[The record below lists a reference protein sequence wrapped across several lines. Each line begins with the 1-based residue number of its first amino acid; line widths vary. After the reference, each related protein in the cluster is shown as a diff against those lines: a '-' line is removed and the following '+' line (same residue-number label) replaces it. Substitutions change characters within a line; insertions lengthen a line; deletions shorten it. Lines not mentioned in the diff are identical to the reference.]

1 MKNESN
7 AACDMSRRSFL
18 AGIASVGGLVATSRL
33 PSFGGDQPELFP
45 DRGRFERLSLT
56 YHAIKAGATKPFTLL
71 HISDTHLTAAYPD
84 EGDFERK
91 TAYRRIRTFGC
102 RQEEALRDSIAWAK
116 EHVDYLLHTGDLI
129 DFQSRANF
137 DLVKKYYGEGGEM
150 MFGCLGNHEHYRGK
164 KMAKKDGTPIVPAV
178 VPDLLKEA
186 YPFPNDFCSTVVNG
200 VNFVT
205 IDDST
210 DTVSTD
216 QASRFEAEV
225 KKGLP
230 ILLCMHCPFPTREI
244 VRAASRFWRRADLKG
259 IRDMG
264 SFVESE
270 KYKDATTRDFV
281 AYLRAQP
288 LLKGILCGHGHLNVV
303 DEFSP
308 TAKQYEVAGNFMFCG
323 QEFTFS

>member
-1 MKNESN
+1 MPP
-7 AACDMSRRSFL
+7 
-18 AGIASVGGLVATSRL
+18 T
-33 PSFGGDQPELFP
+33 
-45 DRGRFERLSLT
+45 
-56 YHAIKAGATKPFTLL
+56 
-71 HISDTHLTAAYPD
+71 THLR
-84 EGDFERK
+84 F
-91 TAYRRIRTFGC
+91 
-102 RQEEALRDSIAWAK
+102 S
-116 EHVDYLLHTGDLI
+116 GDLI

-230 ILLCMHCPFPTREI
+230 IILCMHCPFPTREI

-264 SFVESE
+264 GFRES
-270 KYKDATTRDFV
+270 YKDATTRDFV

-303 DEFSP
+303 DDFSP

>member
-1 MKNESN
+1 M
-7 AACDMSRRSFL
+7 DVTRRGFL
-18 AGIASVGGLVATSRL
+18 TGGMAFGGLFATSAL
-33 PSFGGDQPELFP
+33 PAMADDDPSLFP
-45 DRGRFERLSLT
+45 GRGRFERLSLT
-56 YHAIKAGATKPFTLL
+56 YHAIKAGATKPFTVL

-84 EGDFERK
+84 EGEFERK
-91 TAYRRIRTFGC
+91 TAYRRIRTFGG

-116 EHVDYLLHTGDLI
+116 EHVDFLLHTGDLI
-129 DFQSRANF
+129 DFQSKANF
-137 DLVKKYYGEGGEM
+137 DLVKKYYGEGGAM

-164 KMAKKDGTPIVPAV
+164 KMAKKDGTPLPVAV
-178 VPDLLKEA
+178 VPDLLKET
-186 YPFPNDFCSTVVNG
+186 YPFPNDFCSKVING

-210 DTVSTD
+210 DTVSAD

-230 ILLCMHCPFPTREI
+230 IILCMHCPFPTREI
-244 VRAASRFWRRADLKG
+244 VRAASRFWRRADLKA

-270 KYKDATTRDFV
+270 KYKDATTKDFV

-288 LLKGILCGHGHLNVV
+288 LLKGILCGHGHMNAV
-303 DEFSP
+303 DDFSP

-323 QEFTFS
+323 QEFTIS

>member
-1 MKNESN
+1 M
-7 AACDMSRRSFL
+7 DITRRNFL
-18 AGIASVGGLVATSRL
+18 LGGGMAVGGIVATSAL
-33 PSFGGDQPELFP
+33 PTIAEDDPSLFP
-45 DRGRFERLSLT
+45 GRGRWERLSLT
-56 YHAIKAGATKPFTLL
+56 YHEIKAGATKPFTVL

-84 EGDFERK
+84 EGEFERK
-91 TAYRRIRTFGC
+91 TAYRRIRTFGG

-137 DLVKKYYGEGGEM
+137 DLVKKYYGEGGAM

-178 VPDLLKEA
+178 VPDLLKES
-186 YPFPNDFCSTVVNG
+186 YPFPNDFCTTVING
-200 VNFVT
+200 VNFIT

-210 DTVSTD
+210 DTVSAD
-216 QASRFEAEV
+216 QSTRFEAEV

-230 ILLCMHCPFPTREI
+230 IILCMHCPFPTREI
-244 VRAASRFWRRADLKG
+244 VRAASRFWRRTDLKG
-259 IRDMG
+259 IRDMS

-270 KYKDATTRDFV
+270 KYKDKTTADFV

-288 LLKGILCGHGHLNVV
+288 LLKGILCGHGHVNVV
-303 DEFSP
+303 DDFSP
-308 TAKQYEVAGNFMFCG
+308 TARQYEVAGNFMFCG
-323 QEFTFS
+323 QEFTIS

>member
-1 MKNESN
+1 M
-7 AACDMSRRSFL
+7 DLTRRHFL
-18 AGIASVGGLVATSRL
+18 LGGGMAVGGIVATSAL
-33 PSFGGDQPELFP
+33 PAIAEDDPSLFP
-45 DRGRFERLSLT
+45 GRGRFERLSLT
-56 YHAIKAGATKPFTLL
+56 YHAIKAGATKPFTVL

-84 EGDFERK
+84 EGEWERM
-91 TAYRRIRTFGC
+91 TAYRRIRTFGG

-137 DLVKKYYGEGGEM
+137 DLVKKYYGEGGAM

-164 KMAKKDGTPIVPAV
+164 KMAKKDGTPLPAAV
-178 VPDLLKEA
+178 VPDMLKDS
-186 YPFPNDFCSTVVNG
+186 YPFPNDFCSTVING

-210 DTVSTD
+210 DTVSAD

-225 KKGLP
+225 KKGMP

-244 VRAASRFWRRADLKG
+244 VRSANRFWRRDELKG
-259 IRDMG
+259 IRDMS
-264 SFVESE
+264 SFQER
-270 KYKDATTRDFV
+270 YKDKTTEDFV

-288 LLKGILCGHGHLNVV
+288 LLKGILCGHGHVNVV
-303 DEFSP
+303 DDFSP

-323 QEFTFS
+323 QEFTIR

>member
-1 MKNESN
+1 MNIT
-7 AACDMSRRSFL
+7 RRNFL
-18 AGIASVGGLVATSRL
+18 FGSGMAMGGIVATSAL
-33 PSFGGDQPELFP
+33 PAIADDDPSLFP
-45 DRGRFERLSLT
+45 GRGRWERLSLT
-56 YHAIKAGATKPFTLL
+56 YHAIKAGATKPFTVL

-84 EGDFERK
+84 EGEFERR
-91 TAYRRIRTFGC
+91 TAYRRIRTFGG

-137 DLVKKYYGEGGEM
+137 DLVKKYYGEGGAM

-164 KMAKKDGTPIVPAV
+164 KMAKKDGTPLPAAV
-178 VPDLLKEA
+178 VPDLLKES

-210 DTVSTD
+210 DTVSAD

-244 VRAASRFWRRADLKG
+244 VRAASRFWPRANLKA
-259 IRDMG
+259 IRDMS

-270 KYKDATTRDFV
+270 KYKDAATRDFV

-303 DEFSP
+303 DDFSP

-323 QEFTFS
+323 QEFTIS

>member
-1 MKNESN
+1 M
-7 AACDMSRRSFL
+7 DITRRNFL
-18 AGIASVGGLVATSRL
+18 LGGGMAVGGIVATSAL
-33 PSFGGDQPELFP
+33 PTIAEDDPSRFP
-45 DRGRFERLSLT
+45 GRGRFERLSLT
-56 YHAIKAGATKPFTLL
+56 YHAIKAGAAKPFTVL

-84 EGDFERK
+84 EGEFERR
-91 TAYRRIRTFGC
+91 TACWRINTFGG

-116 EHVDYLLHTGDLI
+116 AHVDYLLHTGDLI

-137 DLVKKYYGEGGEM
+137 DLVKKYYGEGGAM

-164 KMAKKDGTPIVPAV
+164 KMAKKDGTPIVPVV
-178 VPDLLKEA
+178 VPDLLKES

-200 VNFVT
+200 VNFIT

-210 DTVSTD
+210 DTVSAD
-216 QASRFEAEV
+216 QATRFEAEV

-230 ILLCMHCPFPTREI
+230 IILCMHCPFPTREI
-244 VRAASRFWRRADLKG
+244 VRAASRFWRRTDLKG
-259 IRDMG
+259 IRDMS

-270 KYKDATTRDFV
+270 KYKDKTTADFV

-288 LLKGILCGHGHLNVV
+288 LLKGILCGHGHVNVV
-303 DEFSP
+303 DDFSP

-323 QEFTFS
+323 QEFTIS

>member
-1 MKNESN
+1 MTM
-7 AACDMSRRSFL
+7 DMTRRGFL
-18 AGIASVGGLVATSRL
+18 AGGAALGGLMASSTL
-33 PSFGGDQPELFP
+33 PGLADDPSLFP
-45 DRGRFERLSLT
+45 GRGRFERLSLN
-56 YHAIKAGATKPFTLL
+56 YHEIKAGAAKPFTVL

-84 EGDFERK
+84 EGEWERK
-91 TAYRRIRTFGC
+91 IAERRIRTFGG

-116 EHVDYLLHTGDLI
+116 LHTDYIVHTGDLI

-137 DLVKKYYGEGGEM
+137 DLVKKYYGEGGAM

-178 VPDLLKEA
+178 VPDLLKES

-200 VNFVT
+200 VNFIT

-210 DTVSTD
+210 DTVSAE
-216 QASRFEAEV
+216 QATRFEAEV

-244 VRAASRFWRRADLKG
+244 VRAASRFWPRTNLKA
-259 IRDMG
+259 IRDMS

-270 KYKDATTRDFV
+270 KYKDAATRDFV

-303 DEFSP
+303 DDFSP

-323 QEFTFS
+323 QEFTIS

>member
-1 MKNESN
+1 M
-7 AACDMSRRSFL
+7 DVTRRNFL
-18 AGIASVGGLVATSRL
+18 LGGGMAVGGLVATSAL
-33 PSFGGDQPELFP
+33 PAMADDDPSLFP
-45 DRGRFERLSLT
+45 GRGRFERLSLT
-56 YHAIKAGATKPFTLL
+56 YHAIAAGATKPFTVL

-84 EGDFERK
+84 EGEFERK
-91 TAYRRIRTFGC
+91 TAYRRIRTFGG

-137 DLVKKYYGEGGEM
+137 DLVKKYYGEGGAM

-164 KMAKKDGTPIVPAV
+164 KMAKKDGKPIVPAV

-200 VNFVT
+200 VNFIT

-210 DTVSTD
+210 DTVSAD
-216 QASRFEAEV
+216 QATRFEAEV

-244 VRAASRFWRRADLKG
+244 VRAASRFWPRTNLKA
-259 IRDMG
+259 IRDMS

-270 KYKDATTRDFV
+270 KYRDATTKDFV

-288 LLKGILCGHGHLNVV
+288 LLKGILCGHGHVNVV
-303 DEFSP
+303 DDFSP

-323 QEFTFS
+323 QEFTIR

>member
-1 MKNESN
+1 MKKESN

-18 AGIASVGGLVATSRL
+18 AGIASVGGLFATARL
-33 PSFGGDQPELFP
+33 PSFGEDQPELFP
-45 DRGRFERLSLT
+45 GRGRFERLSLT
-56 YHAIKAGATKPFTLL
+56 YHAIKVGATKPFSLL

-84 EGDFERK
+84 EGEWERN
-91 TAYRRIRTFGC
+91 TAYKRVRTFGG

-137 DLVKKYYGEGGEM
+137 DLVKKYYGEGGAM
-150 MFGCLGNHEHYRGK
+150 MFGCLGNHEHYRGGK
-164 KMAKKDGTPIVPAV
+164 KAKKGGAPLPTAV
-178 VPDLLKEA
+178 VPDMLKES
-186 YPFPNDFCSTVVNG
+186 YPFPTDFCSTVVNG
-200 VNFVT
+200 VNFVM

-210 DTVSTD
+210 DTVSAD

-225 KKGLP
+225 KKDLP
-230 ILLCMHCPFPTREI
+230 ILLCMHCPFPMRES
-244 VRAASRFWRRADLKG
+244 VRAGTRFWRRTNLKSH
-259 IRDMG
+259 RDMDG
-264 SFVESE
+264 YVER
-270 KYKDATTRDFV
+270 YKDKTTEDFV

-288 LLKGILCGHGHLNVV
+288 LLRGILCGHGHINVV
-303 DEFSP
+303 DDFSP

>member
-1 MKNESN
+1 M
-7 AACDMSRRSFL
+7 DVTRRGFL
-18 AGIASVGGLVATSRL
+18 TGGVAFGGLFATSAL
-33 PSFGGDQPELFP
+33 PAIADDDPSLFP
-45 DRGRFERLSLT
+45 GRGRFERLSLT
-56 YHAIKAGATKPFTLL
+56 YHAIKAGATKPFTVL

-84 EGDFERK
+84 EGEFERK
-91 TAYRRIRTFGC
+91 TAYRRIRTFGG

-137 DLVKKYYGEGGEM
+137 DLVKKYYGEGGAM

-178 VPDLLKEA
+178 VPDLLKEV
-186 YPFPNDFCSTVVNG
+186 YPFPNDFCSTVING

-210 DTVSTD
+210 DTVSAD
-216 QASRFEAEV
+216 QVSRFEAEV

-244 VRAASRFWRRADLKG
+244 VRAASRFWPRTNLKA
-259 IRDMG
+259 IRDM
-264 SFVESE
+264 SNFVESE

-303 DEFSP
+303 DDFSP

-323 QEFTFS
+323 QEFTIS

>member
-1 MKNESN
+1 MNIT
-7 AACDMSRRSFL
+7 RRNFL
-18 AGIASVGGLVATSRL
+18 FGSGMAMGGIVATSAL
-33 PSFGGDQPELFP
+33 PAIADDDPSLFP
-45 DRGRFERLSLT
+45 GRGRFERLSLT
-56 YHAIKAGATKPFTLL
+56 YHAIKAGATKPFTVL

-84 EGDFERK
+84 EGEFERVS
-91 TAYRRIRTFGC
+91 ASRRSRTFGG

-129 DFQSRANF
+129 DFQSKANL
-137 DLVKKYYGEGGEM
+137 DLVKKYYGEGGAM
-150 MFGCLGNHEHYRGK
+150 MFGCLGNHEHYPKSAR
-164 KMAKKDGTPIVPAV
+164 
-178 VPDLLKEA
+178 PDSLKEA
-186 YPFPNDFCSTVVNG
+186 YPFPNDFCSNVVNG

-210 DTVSTD
+210 DTVSAD

-244 VRAASRFWRRADLKG
+244 VRAASRFWRKSDLKA
-259 IRDMG
+259 IRNMDG
-264 SFVESE
+264 FVER
-270 KYKDATTRDFV
+270 YKDATTKDFV

-303 DEFSP
+303 DDFSP

-323 QEFTFS
+323 QEFTIS

>member
-1 MKNESN
+1 MGIT
-7 AACDMSRRSFL
+7 RRKFL
-18 AGIASVGGLVATSRL
+18 LGGGMAVGGIVATSAL
-33 PSFGGDQPELFP
+33 PAVADDDPSLFP
-45 DRGRFERLSLT
+45 GRGRFERLSLT
-56 YHAIKAGATKPFTLL
+56 YHEIKAGATKLFTVL

-84 EGDFERK
+84 EGEFERR
-91 TAYRRIRTFGC
+91 TSYRRIRTFGG

-129 DFQSRANF
+129 DFQSKANF
-137 DLVKKYYGEGGEM
+137 DLVKKYYGEGGAM

-164 KMAKKDGTPIVPAV
+164 KMAKKDGTPLPAAV

-186 YPFPNDFCSTVVNG
+186 YPFPNDFCSTIING
-200 VNFVT
+200 VNFIT

-210 DTVSTD
+210 DTVSAD

-230 ILLCMHCPFPTREI
+230 ILLCMHCPFPLRES
-244 VRAASRFWRRADLKG
+244 VRAGTRFWRRTNLKSH
-259 IRDMG
+259 RNMDAY
-264 SFVESE
+264 VER
-270 KYKDATTRDFV
+270 YKDKTTEDFV

-288 LLKGILCGHGHLNVV
+288 LLRGILCGHGHLNVV
-303 DEFSP
+303 DQFSP

-323 QEFTFS
+323 QEFTIL